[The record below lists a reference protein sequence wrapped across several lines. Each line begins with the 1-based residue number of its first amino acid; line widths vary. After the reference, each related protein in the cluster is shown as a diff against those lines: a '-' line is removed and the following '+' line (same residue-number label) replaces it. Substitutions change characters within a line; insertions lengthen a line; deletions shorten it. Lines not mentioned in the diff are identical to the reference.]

1 MDTAR
6 TERDVSLLRELVAL
20 DTTSE
25 RSNAPAVD
33 LAVRRL
39 DRPGIELVRMPVHD
53 GKENLVAIV
62 GELDGSGRGLLMAG
76 HLDCVPA
83 GEGWTTSAFDLQ
95 ERDGRLHARG
105 ACDMKGFDAM
115 AINLLDEAAD
125 RGLAHPLV
133 LVLTCDEEVGGLG
146 AKALV
151 EQWPPDRRLP
161 VAAVIG

>member
-1 MDTAR
+1 MIRSWAVMDTAR

-33 LAVRRL
+33 LAAQRL

-62 GELDGSGRGLLMAG
+62 GGLDGTGRGLLLAG

-105 ACDMKGFDAM
+105 ACDMKGFDAI
-115 AINLLDEAAD
+115 AINTLRRSIDRDLTEPLALL
-125 RGLAHPLV
+125 
-133 LVLTCDEEVGGLG
+133 LTHSEETGTIELLSTGG
-146 AKALV
+146 
-151 EQWPPDRRLP
+151 
-161 VAAVIG
+161 